1 MNKIQKEFYQAPEL
15 TKIELNHL
23 SILLSFSVEGTIDDL
38 EAGVEDE
45 GFSTLW

>member
-15 TKIELNHL
+15 TKIEPNHL

-45 GFSTLW
+45 GFSTFW